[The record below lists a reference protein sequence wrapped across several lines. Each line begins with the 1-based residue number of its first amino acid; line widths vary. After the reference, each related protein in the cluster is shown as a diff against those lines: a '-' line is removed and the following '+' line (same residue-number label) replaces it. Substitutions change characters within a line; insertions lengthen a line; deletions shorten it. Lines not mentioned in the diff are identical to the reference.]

1 MHTKSSPKT
10 DRFSAVYGLL
20 LYYVLLLIYLFGFFR
35 FRIFFLI
42 EYEQL
47 AEYIVADDDQN
58 CGDQGCHQQI
68 YTDCGQYLHHYH
80 IQDQRGYSGNVR
92 ISVLRQHRAAS

>member
-1 MHTKSSPKT
+1 MHTKSSPKI

-47 AEYIVADDDQN
+47 TEYIVADDDQN
-58 CGDQGCHQQI
+58 CGAVS
-68 YTDCGQYLHHYH
+68 YTHLTLPTKLE
-80 IQDQRGYSGNVR
+80 V
-92 ISVLRQHRAAS
+92 

>member
-1 MHTKSSPKT
+1 MHTKSSPKI

-47 AEYIVADDDQN
+47 TEYIVADDDQN
-58 CGDQGCHQQI
+58 LSLI
-68 YTDCGQYLHHYH
+68 H
-80 IQDQRGYSGNVR
+80 ISEPTR
-92 ISVLRQHRAAS
+92 H